1 MTRRRRSPGA
11 TIGSILV
18 GFDHQVFRATK
29 PPAELVESAK
39 PLPTVAGSD
48 GSLLS
53 IALPE
58 LNPADGDGA
67 PPRAVSARADSVT
80 DARESPSAP
89 SPLDGRPSTG
99 VAPPDRDS

>member
-1 MTRRRRSPGA
+1 MPYGSAMTRRRRSPGT
-11 TIGSILV
+11 TIGGILV

-58 LNPADGDGA
+58 LDPAAEGD
-67 PPRAVSARADSVT
+67 
-80 DARESPSAP
+80 AP
-89 SPLDGRPSTG
+89 SSMAD
-99 VAPPDRDS
+99 ADAMK